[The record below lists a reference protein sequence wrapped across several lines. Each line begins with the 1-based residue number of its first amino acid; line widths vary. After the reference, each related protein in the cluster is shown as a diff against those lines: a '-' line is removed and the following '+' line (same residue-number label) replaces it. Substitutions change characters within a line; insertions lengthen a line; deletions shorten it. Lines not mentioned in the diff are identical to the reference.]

1 MISGRLGRACGTLI
15 LLALGAAEAFAQ
27 DGGSTDAS
35 TDEST
40 GRTTQVW
47 FNVTPSWARSPRL
60 YLELDVEPKW
70 QVSGEEKW
78 RNLDLTPLVE
88 YYPADWIDLEAETS
102 VGKTL
107 QKDGLTTFEITP
119 RVGARL
125 HLFAKVAPHRPGIP
139 GLKHERLPLTRF
151 AASTLVRLEW
161 RNFWYSDDTPDKH
174 TLRARIRLEGKL
186 ALNHASLPLD
196 RTLYAIADVEYYW
209 PLGDDIAETYANKL
223 RARLGL
229 GYRLTAA
236 RKLEFLYIRDWN
248 RSSPDAEAVE
258 DTQAFNLR
266 LKLLF

>member
-1 MISGRLGRACGTLI
+1 MIPGPLARACFTLTF
-15 LLALGAAEAFAQ
+15 LALGAGEAFAQ
-27 DGGSTDAS
+27 DGGSS
-35 TDEST
+35 DEST
-40 GRTTQVW
+40 GRATQVW
-47 FNVTPSWARSPRL
+47 FNVTPGWTRGPRL
-60 YLELDVEPKW
+60 YLELDAEPKW
-70 QVSGEEKW
+70 QVSGEERW

-88 YYPADWIDLEAETS
+88 YYPADWIDLEAEAS

-119 RVGARL
+119 RAGARF
-125 HLFAKVAPHRPGIP
+125 HLFAKMAPHRPGIP
-139 GLKHERLPLTRF
+139 GLKYERLPLTRF

-161 RNFWYSDDTPDKH
+161 RNFWYSDDDTPDKH

-209 PLGDDIAETYANKL
+209 PLGDDIAETYPNKV

-229 GYRLTAA
+229 GYRLSWA

-266 LKLLF
+266 FKLLF